1 MLYDIP
7 SSLLVIILLIAMVLT
22 VEIGIRIGRKY
33 GEQTWLNAHG
43 IHTTLTAA
51 TLALMGLLLAFTFN
65 LSVTRYEM
73 RKSLIVDEAV
83 AIQSVRSD
91 LEFVGQPRRAQALRL
106 LRAYTLQRIQ
116 YLMVGNNPQGEQ
128 KAVEQSRALHGLL
141 WAIAIDRASYDQIDP
156 QIRGSQ
162 YSSLTRDLLQLNAVA
177 REREQAR
184 VRRVPEPVIMMLL
197 AVAIGSAA
205 ILSYMSGASGQ
216 PDRLPAYA
224 VLALICL
231 IIYLIIDFD
240 RPRRGLFHVDPT
252 PLAQLV
258 PSLRDY

>member
-7 SSLLVIILLIAMVLT
+7 DGLLIAILLIAMIAT
-22 VEIGIRIGRKY
+22 VEYGIRVGKRY
-33 GEQTWLNAHG
+33 GQTTWSNAHG

-65 LSVTRYEM
+65 LSVTRYEL
-73 RKSLIVDEAV
+73 RKTLIVTEAT

-91 LEFVGQPRRAQALRL
+91 LEFLTAPPRSRALQLLQA
-106 LRAYTLQRIQ
+106 YVQQRIDF
-116 YLMVGNNPQGEQ
+116 LLVGNNPTREAQTVKQ
-128 KAVEQSRALHGLL
+128 ARDLHGAL
-141 WAIAIDRASYDQIDP
+141 WAIATNPANYVHTDP

-162 YSSLTRDLLQLNAVA
+162 YSTLTRDLLDLNRVA

-184 VRRVPEPVIMMLL
+184 ARRVPEPVIFLLL
-197 AVAIGSAA
+197 AVAIGSSA
-205 ILSYMSGASGQ
+205 ILSYTSGASGH

-231 IIYLIIDFD
+231 IIYLIIDLD
-240 RPRRGLFHVDPT
+240 RPRRGLVAVDPA
-252 PLAQLV
+252 PLEQLL
-258 PSLRDY
+258 PTFRPG

>member
-7 SSLLVIILLIAMVLT
+7 DSLLIAVLLIAMIAT
-22 VEIGIRIGRKY
+22 VENGIRIGKRY
-33 GEQTWLNAHG
+33 GQTTWSNAHG

-65 LSVTRYEM
+65 LSVTRYEL
-73 RKSLIVDEAV
+73 RKSLIVSEAA

-91 LEFVGQPRRAQALRL
+91 LDFIALPVRPEALRL
-106 LRAYTLQRIQ
+106 LQAYTQQRIQ
-116 YLMVGNNPQGEQ
+116 FLLVGNNPRGEQ
-128 KAVEQSRALHGLL
+128 QAVERSRALHGAL
-141 WAIAIDRASYDQIDP
+141 WAIAIDRVNYDQPDP

-162 YSSLTRDLLQLNAVA
+162 YSTLTRDLLELNKVA

-184 VRRVPEPVIMMLL
+184 ARRVPEPVILMLL
-197 AVAIGSAA
+197 AVALGSSA
-205 ILSYMSGASGQ
+205 IMSYMSGASGH

-231 IIYLIIDFD
+231 IIYLIIDLD
-240 RPRRGLFHVDPT
+240 RPRRGIVSVDPA
-252 PLAQLV
+252 PLEQLL
-258 PSLRDY
+258 PALRPG